1 MKFFFSSLLLDKNFI
16 YRFLFRYLGVF
27 ILLIVTPF
35 LFIQSSEDLA
45 LFLIVRSAIRIWI
58 TFLNN
63 YTGGQN
69 FYRSLNKTVD
79 VEIYFVGWFKNIS
92 FLIFIF
98 ASINIVLINVVTK
111 NISYGNIIDFIDL
124 IFIFL
129 WFVSSAL
136 LITFSHYFQ
145 TVKNNFAS
153 GISQG
158 IMGNIILLIAVL
170 LFYIF
175 YEINFTTVVFSFS
188 ISMTL
193 SLLFNA
199 VLFYSTLSSKSSL
212 QNKAPIKS
220 IFNIEYLY
228 EGLSQSS
235 PPIVIFLIITFSSY
249 LYDANIS
256 SIIGMTFLLFNFIYF
271 LPFSYQLSSRTIFF
285 NYDKLDPSFKRKH
298 NDYRKNLILIYLS
311 LSVML
316 AIFIATL
323 NLDFFKTMLIDIKI
337 DSVILAL
344 KINLT
349 YTVTYILVSMLCPRS
364 ILILL
369 LYGKSKDVFKIN
381 NFALCI
387 SFAISLSIFIL
398 INSWLTMFIFFA
410 IYEITKDLLIMR
422 YLNNELIV
430 KLA

>member
-79 VEIYFVGWFKNIS
+79 VDIYFVGWFKNIS

-323 NLDFFKTMLIDIKI
+323 N
-337 DSVILAL
+337 
-344 KINLT
+344 
-349 YTVTYILVSMLCPRS
+349 
-364 ILILL
+364 
-369 LYGKSKDVFKIN
+369 
-381 NFALCI
+381 
-387 SFAISLSIFIL
+387 
-398 INSWLTMFIFFA
+398 
-410 IYEITKDLLIMR
+410 
-422 YLNNELIV
+422 
-430 KLA
+430 